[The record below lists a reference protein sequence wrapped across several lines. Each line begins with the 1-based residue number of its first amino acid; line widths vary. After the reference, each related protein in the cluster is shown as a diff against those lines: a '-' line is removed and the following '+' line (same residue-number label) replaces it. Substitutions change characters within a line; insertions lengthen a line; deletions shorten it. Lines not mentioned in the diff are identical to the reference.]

1 MDRNSGYIF
10 YCVYIKCTS
19 IIWCKRF
26 ADIQQI
32 IFRWSFRLSQTSII
46 STYKLVIMKL
56 DGSYG
61 EGGGQILRTAVAL
74 SAVTGTPVEIE
85 NIRKRR
91 PKPGLSAQHVKAVE
105 GLARICEGQV
115 TGCQLTSTRLF
126 FTPGKIMDRDHEVD
140 IGTAGSIAL
149 FLQCLMPALMHAPG
163 TVTIR
168 VTGGT
173 DVRWSPS
180 IDYLRFVTLVALRKM
195 GYECDIKL
203 ITRGYYPRG
212 GGCVEAIIKPSSLNY
227 IDFEANKCS
236 HIEGISHSSR
246 LPAHVAQR
254 QAESAGKLICERGY
268 GSRILTEINDHPS
281 TGSGITLWCGA
292 AGGIALGEPGLKA
305 EKVGEIAANAIID
318 ELGSGAGVDEFL
330 ADQLIPYMALAG
342 GGSFTTRM
350 ISLHTKTNIWV
361 TEQFLPVKFK
371 IEDLGTG
378 LFRVRVY
385 DHLPKIRTSF
395 ISRQIH
401 C

>member
-1 MDRNSGYIF
+1 
-10 YCVYIKCTS
+10 
-19 IIWCKRF
+19 
-26 ADIQQI
+26 
-32 IFRWSFRLSQTSII
+32 
-46 STYKLVIMKL
+46 MKL

-85 NIRKRR
+85 NIRKGR

-105 GLARICEGQV
+105 GLAMICGANV
-115 TGCQLTSTRLF
+115 TGCHLKSTRLC
-126 FTPGKIMDRDHEVD
+126 FTPGKIMGGDYEIN
-140 IGTAGSIAL
+140 IGTAGSISL

-163 TVTIR
+163 TVRLRI
-168 VTGGT
+168 TGGT
-173 DVRWSPS
+173 DVQWSPS
-180 IDYLRFVTLVALRKM
+180 IDYLRFVTLEALRKM

-212 GGCVEAIIKPSSLNY
+212 GGCVDVIIKPSYLNHV
-227 IDFEANKCS
+227 DFDANKCS
-236 HIEGISHSSR
+236 HVEGISHSSG

-254 QAESAGKLICERGY
+254 QAASARKVLHEHGYESKI
-268 GSRILTEINDHPS
+268 ITEVNDHPS

-292 AGGIALGEPGLKA
+292 AGGIALGKPGLKA

-318 ELGSGAGVDEFL
+318 ELRSCAGVDEFL

-350 ISLHTKTNIWV
+350 ISMHTKTNIWV

-371 IEDLGTG
+371 IEELGTG
-378 LFRVRVY
+378 LVRVGV
-385 DHLPKIRTSF
+385 
-395 ISRQIH
+395 
-401 C
+401 